1 MKLFERT
8 VKWPIC
14 NAVIINATIDKDVTR
29 GRSRASAISKMV
41 SFVIIVN
48 GFRLLT
54 IIRKSSILDV
64 AAALDLSLLTCE
76 ACRLYSTECTSIS
89 LTNTEVKDSNK
100 SEKFD
105 LVVNYTVLQNVFYTA
120 KNKIEFGK
128 HILRSRIEPTYLVIS

>member
-120 KNKIEFGK
+120 KNKIKFGK
-128 HILRSRIEPTYLVIS
+128 HILRLRIEPTYLVTS